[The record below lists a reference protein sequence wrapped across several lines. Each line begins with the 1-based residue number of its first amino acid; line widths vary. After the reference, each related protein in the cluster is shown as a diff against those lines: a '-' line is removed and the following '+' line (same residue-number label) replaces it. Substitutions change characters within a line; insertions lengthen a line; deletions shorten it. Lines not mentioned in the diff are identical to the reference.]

1 MGAGGNTAAAAAAA
15 AARAAEARA
24 ASAAVLGDES
34 PRSTGMVQD
43 AVTGETRPDAAQVSA
58 IEGCIRFHITQQ
70 YY

>member
-1 MGAGGNTAAAAAAA
+1 MRGVAAGGNTA

-24 ASAAVLGDES
+24 ASTAAFGDES
-34 PRSTGMVQD
+34 PRSAGMVQD

-58 IEGCIRFHITQQ
+58 IEGRIRFHITQQ